1 MALHYIKPHHL
12 AQRREPVG
20 VMAGHYITLHCI
32 YLTFHAS
39 ERAARV
45 AWHLKCARHHA
56 IIATDLGGQQR
67 VVRPLGLGERF
78 GRVRRAR
85 LEQAM

>member
-1 MALHYIKPHHL
+1 MALHYIKTHHL
-12 AQRREPVG
+12 AERREPVS
-20 VMAGHYITLHCI
+20 VMAGHYITLHYI

-56 IIATDLGGQQR
+56 TIATD
-67 VVRPLGLGERF
+67 LGERF
-78 GRVRRAR
+78 GRVRRVR
-85 LEQAM
+85 LEHTM